1 MLTLLTNKYFI
12 GAVSAIAIVV
22 GILAWGEKKY
32 DDGYSAAN
40 LKSQAEMLE
49 FKNRIALETTE
60 TIKRTQASAQKARE
74 FQDAK
79 IQELE
84 IENNILEET
93 LKANRDE
100 ANKELNRDRIGLD
113 PSSVLRLDKI
123 K

>member
-1 MLTLLTNKYFI
+1 M
-12 GAVSAIAIVV
+12 AAIAIVI

-32 DDGYSAAN
+32 HDGYSAAE

-49 FKNRIALETTE
+49 FKNRIAFETTE
-60 TIKRTQASAQKARE
+60 TIKRTQASAQKARD

-84 IENNILEET
+84 TENNALEET

-113 PSSVLRLDKI
+113 PSSVLRLNKI